1 MKKRTIILYWIL
13 LFVPTCIIGISAFYM
28 IRHEQERIN
37 QEAVSS
43 AKVRARTMADAIS
56 ATVETVEDA
65 FTESLNAIP
74 NPLVY
79 KTLLDWVDANPL
91 VRNVFV
97 WDKEKGLQYP
107 LAGATATSE
116 ENRFIV
122 RYEALFSGRI
132 SWQAAGSSRNEAFGS
147 SSSDKE
153 LPGRNSSSLVQETR
167 KFKSGRQALKD
178 LAQGRYESEGKNLLV
193 EAVTSVGEGGWIP
206 WFEENR
212 LHILGWFQKRPDS
225 AVYGIELETMT
236 LLSRIIADFPK
247 EVSDGIV
254 YAIVDGKGEIL
265 HQIGNAMIQ
274 TGTPSDQSVSLAP
287 FLPHWQIN
295 VYMSNGMLPIES
307 EKGFLILA
315 SLLLVIF
322 LASIILGGLLLTR
335 QAQRNM
341 IDAMQKTSFVSSVSH
356 ELKTPLTSIRMY
368 AELLEEGRI
377 KDTEKMRRYLK
388 VIVAESQRLTRL
400 VNNVLDFS
408 RLEQGR
414 KTYHKELFNLA
425 EYVRTILQAHRLRIR
440 EAGMNLIDEVPDEI
454 ISVELDRDGI
464 EQVLLNL
471 IDNALK
477 YVTEGGELLITLK
490 RKDKHCEI
498 SVMDRGSGIP
508 PAHRKK
514 IFDRFHRVDNS
525 LTSIR
530 PGSGL
535 GLSISKKI
543 MLDLGGDILYE
554 PRPGGGSC
562 FIVIVPCASTEAILQ
577 NPDQL

>member
-1 MKKRTIILYWIL
+1 M
-13 LFVPTCIIGISAFYM
+13 PACIIGISAFYM

-43 AKVRARTMADAIS
+43 AKVRAHTLADAIS

-65 FTESLNAIP
+65 FTESLKAIP
-74 NPLVY
+74 TSLVN
-79 KTLLDWVDANPL
+79 KTLMDWLDANPL
-91 VRNVFV
+91 VRNVFL

-107 LAGATATSE
+107 LPGTATSE
-116 ENRFIV
+116 EKRFIV
-122 RYEALFSGRI
+122 RYDALFSGRI
-132 SWQAAGSSRNEAFGS
+132 PWQATGSSRNDALNS
-147 SSSDKE
+147 SSTE
-153 LPGRNSSSLVQETR
+153 EALPGKNSSSLVQETW
-167 KFKSGRQALKD
+167 KFKSGRQSLRD
-178 LAQGRYESEGKNLLV
+178 LALGKYESEDKNLLA
-193 EAVTSVGEGGWIP
+193 EAVISEGEGGWIP

-212 LHILGWFQKRPDS
+212 LHILGWCRKKADS

-254 YAIVDGKGEIL
+254 YAIVDGKGEVL

-274 TGTPSDQSVSLAP
+274 TDTPSDHSVSLAP
-287 FLPHWQIN
+287 FLPHWQMN
-295 VYMSNGMLPIES
+295 VYMSNDILSIE
-307 EKGFLILA
+307 EDKGFLILA
-315 SLLLVIF
+315 SLLLAIF

-335 QAQRNM
+335 QARKNM

-368 AELLEEGRI
+368 AELLEEGRV
-377 KDTEKMRRYLK
+377 KDTGKMRRYLK

-414 KTYHKELFNLA
+414 KTYHMESFNLS
-425 EYVRTILQAHRLRIR
+425 EYLHSILQAHRLRIQ
-440 EAGMNLIDEVPDEI
+440 EAGINLIEEVQEEAI
-454 ISVELDRDGI
+454 LVKFDRDGI

-498 SVMDRGSGIP
+498 GVMDRGPGIP
-508 PAHRKK
+508 YAHRKK

-535 GLSISKKI
+535 GLSISRKI
-543 MLDLGGDILYE
+543 MLDLGGDVLYE

-562 FIVIVPCASTEAILQ
+562 FIVIVPCASTETILQ
-577 NPDQL
+577 NPDEADL